1 MVDSSAHAPG
11 LVRSLSNLGS
21 TAVEI
26 LHTRLQLVSTEIQ
39 EEKERLVEMMVY
51 AVIGV
56 FCLSFAL
63 LLLTFFVVIAFW
75 DSYRLPVLAVLTLL
89 YLAVGIAAGIAFR
102 NKLKAQAVLFAATLS
117 ELRKD
122 HTHLAPR

>member
-21 TAVEI
+21 TVVEI
-26 LHTRLQLVSTEIQ
+26 LHTRLQLISTEIQ
-39 EEKERLVEMMVY
+39 EEKERLVEMVLY
-51 AVIGV
+51 AVVGV

-63 LLLTFFVVIAFW
+63 FLLTLFVVVAFW
-75 DSYRLPVLAVLTLL
+75 DTYRLPVLAALTLL
-89 YLAVGIAAGIAFR
+89 YLAIGIGAGIAFR

-117 ELRKD
+117 EFRKD
-122 HTHLAPR
+122 HSHLTPP